1 MSARAP
7 AGNVNKKNGSDAAVD
22 NSERYKG
29 DGVIVF
35 ITQVAAMSWAETQH
49 PEMTLASQS
58 LEKTGFRSA
67 IQMEVEF
74 ALIGRTPK
82 TMRAST
88 NSIAS
93 YTSWKRDIFWGAP
106 KYWGR
111 RRGRAPFCRYP
122 AFQSTHYSG
131 RRMNGEMMRPSSSDL
146 ERLATEL
153 EGDLYFD
160 ETMRTLY
167 ATDASVYREMPQAV
181 ALPKTEDDI
190 CKLVRFAR
198 VHGTSLIPRAAG
210 TSLAG
215 QVVGGGLVVDISRY
229 LTRILEVDAAARRVR
244 VQPGVV
250 RNELNLALAP
260 HCLFFAPETS
270 TQNRCMI
277 GGMVGNNACG
287 ANSVVYGS
295 TRDHVISVRAVLSDG
310 SITEFGALSQEEFAA
325 KSRSDTLEALIY
337 RKIDKLLGDPE
348 NRAEIAREFP
358 KKSIHRRNTG
368 YAIDSLAECTPFAPL
383 GPPFNFCRLL
393 AGSEGTLAFLT
404 EITLSCEPLPPR
416 ESALVCV
423 HCTTID
429 EALQANLVAL
439 RHSARACELM
449 DDNILECT
457 KTNIEQR
464 QNRFF
469 VQGDPGAIL
478 AVELASE
485 TREEVAALAATL
497 ETELRVAG
505 LGYHYPAIWGPD
517 QNRVWNLRKAA
528 LGLLS
533 NLPGDAKPVAVIEDT
548 AIDPE
553 DLPAYVREFDAIL
566 GARGLSAVHY
576 AHAGSGELHLRPILN
591 LKMEEHR
598 RLFRVIATEVAHLV
612 KRYGGS
618 LSGEHGDGRLRGE
631 FLPTMVGKKNYALF
645 REIKYAWDPA
655 GLFNPGKITDT
666 PPMDGSLRYESG
678 QAVREFSTVLSFA
691 DSRGI
696 LRAAEQCNG
705 SGDCRKSHLMGG
717 TMCPSFMA
725 TRNERDTTRARA
737 NILREVLT
745 RSPKSNPFDS
755 DEIAA
760 VMDLCL
766 SCKGCKSEC
775 PSNVDIARL
784 KAEWLQQYYD
794 ARGVPFRSKLI
805 AGFSHAMAAAQLAPG
820 IYNFLVTNS
829 LTARWFKRLAG
840 FAQERSMPQLNATT
854 LRRWHRRHANKEG
867 SFPNGSVFLFCDEFT
882 NFNDVGAGIKAVRL
896 LNRLG
901 YEIIVPNHV
910 DSGRAQISKGLL
922 RDAQRLA
929 IRNVELLK
937 DVITDE
943 TPLIGIEPSAI
954 LGFRDEVPDLVPGR
968 LMDAARQLAKR
979 SLLVDEFIVREAS
992 RGRIRREA
1000 FTLKSQEIRLHGHCH
1015 QKSLASLTATVK
1027 ALELPSNYKVK
1038 LIPSGCCG
1046 MAGSF
1051 GYEQEHY
1058 DLSMKVAELVLMP
1071 TVRSAAPETLIAAP
1085 GTSCRHQIKDCTGR
1099 IAQHPAEI
1107 LHDAL
1112 VQEV

>member
-1 MSARAP
+1 M
-7 AGNVNKKNGSDAAVD
+7 
-22 NSERYKG
+22 
-29 DGVIVF
+29 
-35 ITQVAAMSWAETQH
+35 TQ
-49 PEMTLASQS
+49 
-58 LEKTGFRSA
+58 
-67 IQMEVEF
+67 
-74 ALIGRTPK
+74 
-82 TMRAST
+82 
-88 NSIAS
+88 
-93 YTSWKRDIFWGAP
+93 
-106 KYWGR
+106 
-111 RRGRAPFCRYP
+111 
-122 AFQSTHYSG
+122 
-131 RRMNGEMMRPSSSDL
+131 PSPSDL
-146 ERLATEL
+146 LRLATEL
-153 EGDLYFD
+153 EGELHFD

-181 ALPKTEDDI
+181 ALPKSENDI
-190 CKLVRFAR
+190 CALVRFAR
-198 VHGTSLIPRAAG
+198 EHRTSLVPRAAG

-215 QVVGGGLVVDISRY
+215 QVVGQGLVVDISRY
-229 LTRILEVDAAARRVR
+229 LTRILEIDAANRRVR

-260 HCLFFAPETS
+260 HRLFFAPETS

-295 TRDHVISVRAVLSDG
+295 TRDHLVSARAVLSDG
-310 SITEFGALSQEEFAA
+310 SIAEFGRLSQKEYSA
-325 KSRSDTLEALIY
+325 KLQLDTLEGKIY
-337 RKIDKLLGDPE
+337 RNIDRLLRDPE
-348 NRAEIAREFP
+348 NVAEIAREFP

-368 YAIDSLAECTPFAPL
+368 YAIDMLAECSPFVSD

-416 ESALVCV
+416 ESALVCI
-423 HCTTID
+423 HCSTID
-429 EALQANLVAL
+429 EALRANLVAL
-439 RHSARACELM
+439 RHSPRACELM

-457 KTNIEQR
+457 KANLEQR

-478 AVELASE
+478 AVELAAE
-485 TREEVAALAATL
+485 TREQVGAIATSL
-497 ETELRVAG
+497 EDDLRAAG
-505 LGYHYPAIWGPD
+505 LGYHYPVIWGGD

-533 NLPGDAKPVAVIEDT
+533 NIPGDAKPVAVIEDT

-553 DLPAYVREFDAIL
+553 DLPGFVREFDTIL
-566 GARGLSAVHY
+566 EGHGLSAVHY

-591 LKMEEHR
+591 LKSVEHR

-631 FLPTMVGKKNYALF
+631 FLPAMVGKKNYSLF
-645 REIKYAWDPA
+645 REIKHAWDPA
-655 GLFNPGKITDT
+655 GIFNPGKITDT
-666 PPMDGSLRYESG
+666 PPMDASLRYEPD
-678 QAVREFSTVLSFA
+678 QRVREFATVLNFA
-691 DSRGI
+691 ESRGI

-717 TMCPSFMA
+717 TMCPSFMV

-745 RSPKSNPFDS
+745 RSAKSNPFDS
-755 DEIAA
+755 DEIAV

-775 PSNVDIARL
+775 PSNVDVARL
-784 KAEWLQQYYD
+784 KAEWLQQFHD
-794 ARGVPFRSKLI
+794 ARGVPFRSRLI
-805 AGFSHAMAAAQLAPG
+805 AGFSAAMAAAQLTPG
-820 IYNFLVTNS
+820 IYNFVVTNDVTS
-829 LTARWFKRLAG
+829 RWFKHVAG
-840 FAQERSMPQLNATT
+840 FAEKRSLPKLHPTT
-854 LRRWHRRHANKEG
+854 LRRWHRSKANQG
-867 SFPNGSVFLFCDEFT
+867 GPFSNGRVFLFCDEFT
-882 NFNDVGAGIKAVRL
+882 NFNDVEAGIKAVRL

-901 YEIIVPNHV
+901 YEVTIPKHV

-922 RDAQRLA
+922 RDAQKLA
-929 IRNVELLK
+929 IQNVELLK
-937 DVITDE
+937 DVIRSE
-943 TPLIGIEPSAI
+943 APMIGIEPSAI
-954 LGFRDEVPDLVPGR
+954 LGFRDEVPDLVPER
-968 LMDAARQLAKR
+968 LRGAAKELAKY
-979 SLLVDEFIVREAS
+979 SLLIDEFIAQEADRS
-992 RGRIRREA
+992 RIHREA
-1000 FTLKSQEIRLHGHCH
+1000 FTREPREIRLHGHCH
-1015 QKSLASLTATVK
+1015 QKSLASLAPTVK
-1027 ALELPSNYKVK
+1027 ALELPVNYKVK
-1038 LIPSGCCG
+1038 VIPSGCCG

-1051 GYEQEHY
+1051 GYEKEHF

-1071 TVRSAAPETLIAAP
+1071 AVRAAPAETLIAAP

-1112 VQEV
+1112 A

>member
-1 MSARAP
+1 MYGR
-7 AGNVNKKNGSDAAVD
+7 
-22 NSERYKG
+22 
-29 DGVIVF
+29 
-35 ITQVAAMSWAETQH
+35 
-49 PEMTLASQS
+49 MT
-58 LEKTGFRSA
+58 
-67 IQMEVEF
+67 
-74 ALIGRTPK
+74 
-82 TMRAST
+82 
-88 NSIAS
+88 
-93 YTSWKRDIFWGAP
+93 
-106 KYWGR
+106 
-111 RRGRAPFCRYP
+111 
-122 AFQSTHYSG
+122 
-131 RRMNGEMMRPSSSDL
+131 RPSPSDL
-146 ERLATEL
+146 ERLATQL
-153 EGDLYFD
+153 EGDLHFD
-160 ETMRTLY
+160 ATMRTLY

-181 ALPKTEDDI
+181 ALPKTEYDI
-190 CKLVRFAR
+190 CQLVRFAR
-198 VHGTSLIPRAAG
+198 EHGTSLIPRAAG

-215 QVVGGGLVVDISRY
+215 QVVGGGVVVDISRY
-229 LTRILEVDAAARRVR
+229 LTRIVEIDAAARRVR

-260 HCLFFAPETS
+260 HGLFFAPETS

-295 TRDHVISVRAVLSDG
+295 TRDHLISVRAVLSDG
-310 SITEFGALSQEEFAA
+310 SIAEFGALTQEEFAA
-325 KSRSDTLEALIY
+325 KSQSDTLEARIY
-337 RKIDKLLGDPE
+337 GQIDKLLGDQE

-368 YAIDSLAECTPFAPL
+368 YAIDLLAECSPYIPD
-383 GPPFNFCRLL
+383 GPRFSFCRLL

-423 HCTTID
+423 HCATID
-429 EALQANLVAL
+429 EALRANLVAL
-439 RHSARACELM
+439 RHSARACELL

-457 KTNIEQR
+457 KANIEQR

-469 VQGDPGAIL
+469 VQGDPGALL
-478 AVELASE
+478 AVELAAE
-485 TREEVAALAATL
+485 TREEVAALATSL
-497 ETELRVAG
+497 ETALRAAG
-505 LGYHYPAIWGPD
+505 LGYHYPVIWGPD

-533 NLPGDAKPVAVIEDT
+533 NIPGDAKPVAVIEDT

-553 DLPAYVREFDAIL
+553 DLPAFVREFDSIL
-566 GARGLSAVHY
+566 GAHGLSAVHY

-591 LKMEEHR
+591 LKLEEHR
-598 RLFRVIATEVAHLV
+598 RLFRVIATEIARLV

-631 FLPTMVGKKNYALF
+631 FLPSMIGKKNYALI
-645 REIKYAWDPA
+645 REIKQAWDPL

-666 PPMDGSLRYESG
+666 PPMDASLRYEPG
-678 QAVREFSTVLSFA
+678 QAVREFHTVFNFA

-725 TRNERDTTRARA
+725 TRNEQDTTRARA

-745 RSPKSNPFDS
+745 RSEKSNPFDS

-775 PSNVDIARL
+775 PSNVDVARL
-784 KAEWLQQYYD
+784 KAEWLQQFYD

-805 AGFSHAMAAAQLAPG
+805 AGFSGAMATAQLAPG
-820 IYNFLVTNS
+820 IYNFLVTNHWTS
-829 LTARWFKRLAG
+829 RWFKRFAG
-840 FAQERSMPQLNATT
+840 FAQGRSMPQLHPTT
-854 LRRWHRRHANKEG
+854 LRRWHRSHANREG
-867 SFPNGSVFLFCDEFT
+867 SFPNGRVFLFCDEFT
-882 NFNDVGAGIKAVRL
+882 NYNDVEAGIKAVRL

-901 YEIIVPNHV
+901 YEIIIPKHV

-922 RDAQRLA
+922 RAAQRLA
-929 IRNVELLK
+929 VRNVELLK
-937 DVITDE
+937 DTITDE
-943 TPLIGIEPSAI
+943 TPMIGIEPSAI
-954 LGFRDEVPDLVPGR
+954 LGFRDEVPDLVPAHLLNG
-968 LMDAARQLAKR
+968 AKELAGR
-979 SLLVDEFIVREAS
+979 SLLVDEFITREAG

-1000 FTLKSQEIRLHGHCH
+1000 FTEELREIRLHGHCH
-1015 QKSLASLTATVK
+1015 QKSLASLTPTVK
-1027 ALELPSNYKVK
+1027 ALELPIHYKVK

-1058 DLSMKVAELVLMP
+1058 ELSMQVAELVLMP
-1071 TVRSAAPETLIAAP
+1071 AVRSAPAETLIAAP
-1085 GTSCRHQIKDCTGR
+1085 GTSCRHQIRDCTGR

-1112 VQEV
+1112 VS

>member
-1 MSARAP
+1 M
-7 AGNVNKKNGSDAAVD
+7 
-22 NSERYKG
+22 E
-29 DGVIVF
+29 
-35 ITQVAAMSWAETQH
+35 EH
-49 PEMTLASQS
+49 MT
-58 LEKTGFRSA
+58 
-67 IQMEVEF
+67 
-74 ALIGRTPK
+74 
-82 TMRAST
+82 
-88 NSIAS
+88 
-93 YTSWKRDIFWGAP
+93 
-106 KYWGR
+106 
-111 RRGRAPFCRYP
+111 
-122 AFQSTHYSG
+122 
-131 RRMNGEMMRPSSSDL
+131 RPSPSAL

-153 EGDLYFD
+153 EGDFHFD
-160 ETMRTLY
+160 ATMRTLY
-167 ATDASVYREMPQAV
+167 ATDASVYREMPLAV
-181 ALPKTEDDI
+181 ALPRTENDI
-190 CKLVRFAR
+190 CTLIRFAR
-198 VHGTSLIPRAAG
+198 EHGTSLIPRAAG

-215 QVVGGGLVVDISRY
+215 QVVGQGIVVDISRY
-229 LTRILEVDAAARRVR
+229 LTRIVAIDADARRVR

-260 HCLFFAPETS
+260 HGLFFAPETS

-295 TRDHVISVRAVLSDG
+295 TRDHVISVRAVLADG
-310 SITEFGALSQEEFAA
+310 SIAEFGALSPDEFAA
-325 KSRSDTLEALIY
+325 KSQSDAFEALLY
-337 RKIDKLLGDPE
+337 RQIGELLGKAE
-348 NRAEIAREFP
+348 NREEIAREFP

-368 YAIDSLAECTPFAPL
+368 YAIDSLAECSPFVPD

-416 ESALVCV
+416 VAALVCV
-423 HCTTID
+423 HCATID
-429 EALQANLVAL
+429 EALRANLVAL

-449 DDNILECT
+449 DNNILECT
-457 KTNIEQR
+457 KVNIEQR

-478 AVELASE
+478 AVELAAD
-485 TREEVAALAATL
+485 TREEVAGRAANL
-497 ETELRVAG
+497 ETELRAAG
-505 LGYHYPAIWGPD
+505 LGYHYPVVWGAD

-533 NLPGDAKPVAVIEDT
+533 NIPGDAKPVAVIEDT

-553 DLPAYVREFDAIL
+553 DLPAFVREFDSIL
-566 GARGLSAVHY
+566 GGHGLAAVHY

-591 LKMEEHR
+591 LKEEEHR
-598 RLFRVIATEVAHLV
+598 RLFRVIATEIAHLV
-612 KRYGGS
+612 KRSGGS

-631 FLPTMVGKKNYALF
+631 FLPFMVGKKNYALF
-645 REIKYAWDPA
+645 REIKKKWDPA

-666 PPMDGSLRYESG
+666 PPMDASLRYEPG
-678 QAVREFSTVLSFA
+678 QAVREIPTVLNFA

-717 TMCPSFMA
+717 TMCPSYMA

-755 DEIAA
+755 DEVAA

-775 PSNVDIARL
+775 PSNVDVARL

-805 AGFSHAMAAAQLAPG
+805 AGFSSAMAAAQIAPG
-820 IYNFLVTNS
+820 IYNFLVTNRVTS
-829 LTARWFKRLAG
+829 RLFKRLAG
-840 FAQERSMPQLNATT
+840 FALERSMPRLYATT
-854 LRRWHRRHANKEG
+854 LRRWHQNHANKEG
-867 SFPNGSVFLFCDEFT
+867 TFPNGRVFLFCDEFT
-882 NFNDVGAGIKAVRL
+882 NFNDVGAGRKAVRL

-901 YEIIVPNHV
+901 YEIIIPKHV

-922 RDAQRLA
+922 RDARRLA

-937 DVITDE
+937 NVVTED
-943 TPLIGIEPSAI
+943 TPMIGIEPSAI
-954 LGFRDEVPDLVPGR
+954 LGFRDEIPDLVPAELIG
-968 LMDAARQLAKR
+968 AARELSKR
-979 SLLVDEFIVREAS
+979 SLLVDEFIAREAE

-1000 FTLKSQEIRLHGHCH
+1000 FTQESREIRLHGHCH

-1027 ALELPSNYKVK
+1027 ALELPVNYKVK

-1058 DLSMKVAELVLMP
+1058 DVSMQVAELVLMP
-1071 TVRSAAPETLIAAP
+1071 AVRSAPADTLIAAP

-1099 IAQHPAEI
+1099 IVQHPAEI

-1112 VQEV
+1112 V

>member
-1 MSARAP
+1 
-7 AGNVNKKNGSDAAVD
+7 
-22 NSERYKG
+22 
-29 DGVIVF
+29 
-35 ITQVAAMSWAETQH
+35 
-49 PEMTLASQS
+49 MT
-58 LEKTGFRSA
+58 
-67 IQMEVEF
+67 
-74 ALIGRTPK
+74 
-82 TMRAST
+82 
-88 NSIAS
+88 
-93 YTSWKRDIFWGAP
+93 
-106 KYWGR
+106 
-111 RRGRAPFCRYP
+111 
-122 AFQSTHYSG
+122 
-131 RRMNGEMMRPSSSDL
+131 RPSPSDL
-146 ERLATEL
+146 GRLATEL
-153 EGDLYFD
+153 EGDLHFD
-160 ETMRTLY
+160 AAMRTLY

-198 VHGTSLIPRAAG
+198 AHETSLIPRAAG

-215 QVVGGGLVVDISRY
+215 QVVGGGIVVDISRHF
-229 LTRILEVDAAARRVR
+229 TQIQEIDATARRVR

-260 HCLFFAPETS
+260 HRLFFAPETS

-295 TRDHVISVRAVLSDG
+295 TRDHVHSVRAVLSDG
-310 SITEFGALSQEEFAA
+310 SIAEFGSLSQEEFAA
-325 KSRSDTLEALIY
+325 KSRGETLEALLY
-337 RKIDKLLGDPE
+337 RKIEGLLGDPE

-368 YAIDSLAECTPFAPL
+368 YAIDLLAECSPFMAD
-383 GPPFNFCRLL
+383 GPPFNFCRLI

-404 EITLSCEPLPPR
+404 EITLACDPLPPR
-416 ESALVCV
+416 ESALMCV
-423 HCTTID
+423 HCATID
-429 EALQANLVAL
+429 EALRANLVAL

-478 AVELASE
+478 AIELASE
-485 TREEVAALAATL
+485 SREEVVAQAANL
-497 ETELRVAG
+497 ESELRGAS
-505 LGYHYPAIWGPD
+505 LGYYYPVIWGTD

-548 AIDPE
+548 AIDPN
-553 DLPAYVREFDAIL
+553 DLPAFVREFDSIL
-566 GARGLSAVHY
+566 GRYGLSAVHY

-591 LKMEEHR
+591 LKLEEHR
-598 RLFRVIATEVAHLV
+598 RLFRVIATEVARLV

-631 FLPTMVGKKNYALF
+631 FLPSMVGKKNYALF
-645 REIKYAWDPA
+645 REIKHTWDPA

-666 PPMDGSLRYESG
+666 PPMDASLRYESG
-678 QAVREFSTVLSFA
+678 QAVREFPTVLSFA

-745 RSPKSNPFDS
+745 RSTKANPFDS

-775 PSNVDIARL
+775 PSNVDVARL

-794 ARGVPFRSKLI
+794 ARGVPLRSRLI
-805 AGFSHAMAAAQLAPG
+805 AGFSRAMAVAQLAPDV
-820 IYNFLVTNS
+820 YNFLVTNRV
-829 LTARWFKRLAG
+829 TARLVKRLAG
-840 FAQERSMPQLNATT
+840 FAPGRSMPRLHKTT
-854 LRRWHRRHANKEG
+854 LRSWHRTHANKEG
-867 SFPNGSVFLFCDEFT
+867 PFSNGRVFLFCDEFT
-882 NFNDVGAGIKAVRL
+882 NFNDVEIGIKTIQL

-901 YEIIVPNHV
+901 YEIVVPNHV

-937 DVITDE
+937 DVVTDE
-943 TPLIGIEPSAI
+943 TPIIGIEPSAI
-954 LGFRDEVPDLVPGR
+954 LGFRDEVPDLVPTR
-968 LMDAARQLAKR
+968 LADTARELAKR
-979 SLLVDEFIVREAS
+979 SLLIEEFIVKEAG

-1000 FTLKSQEIRLHGHCH
+1000 FTQELRQIRLHGHCH
-1015 QKSLASLTATVK
+1015 QKSLASLSATVK
-1027 ALELPSNYKVK
+1027 ALELPLNYKVK

-1051 GYEQEHY
+1051 GYEEEHY
-1058 DLSMKVAELVLMP
+1058 DLSMQVAELVLMP
-1071 TVRSAAPETLIAAP
+1071 AVRSATAETLIAAP

-1099 IAQHPAEI
+1099 IARHPAEI

-1112 VQEV
+1112 V